1 MLPIEIKLKKKQIYG
16 IPSARQS
23 NFIPNQARNKA
34 LVTYGAVRYTR
45 IVRAT
50 NNEKLQKKKNHTD
63 NIRNEVSYC
72 TKIKTKKKNKI

>member
-1 MLPIEIKLKKKQIYG
+1 MEKKQIYG

-50 NNEKLQKKKNHTD
+50 NNEKLKKNRTAPT
-63 NIRNEVSYC
+63 IFEMKLVILQ
-72 TKIKTKKKNKI
+72 K